1 MLLLYLCPHA
11 TTTNTSFNNKATMMF
26 KTKAA
31 ASAKLMIIPL
41 SLLWKSIKLM
51 RIYYLC
57 AQAHP
62 PRTFCATF
70 LYRMTIIDAEPPGP
84 HIHTIY
90 IYIQAFLVCSNNN
103 SALYLFIFPCIS
115 LGGRDTGCCRESQSL
130 LGPPQDKT
138 ELLLYLY
145 AMPWRS
151 V

>member
-1 MLLLYLCPHA
+1 
-11 TTTNTSFNNKATMMF
+11 MF

-90 IYIQAFLVCSNNN
+90 IYIYKLFWCVVTTTVHCI
-103 SALYLFIFPCIS
+103 YLFFHVYHLEEGILDVVESLSLSWVPRKTKQSFCYIS
-115 LGGRDTGCCRESQSL
+115 MLFLGDLCERLQRE
-130 LGPPQDKT
+130 
-138 ELLLYLY
+138 
-145 AMPWRS
+145 R
-151 V
+151 